1 MTPSPDLAFA
11 PAPCQ
16 DGTRQKNKLGGEM
29 TRKRPAWLLAL
40 AFIFGLAAPVAGRAA
55 DPITIGFGMALTGGL
70 AGGGKGALLA
80 MQIWQDEINA
90 RGGLLGRPVKLIY
103 YDDQSNPSTVPA
115 LYEKL
120 ISVDKVD
127 FIVSGYGTN
136 LIAPA
141 MPIAIQ
147 HDRLFFGLFGL
158 AVNSEFHY
166 PKYFSMLPSGP
177 DPKHAFSA
185 PFFKVALAAN
195 PKPKT
200 LALLAEDSEFPKNA
214 SEGIRDIVK
223 KEGLDLVYDKTY
235 PPSSTDFTP
244 IVHAIQATNPDM
256 VFVASYPNGSVGML
270 RAATE
275 VGLKTRFFGGGMVG
289 LQFTPIKLQFGAKL
303 NGVVD
308 YDWWI
313 PAPTMQFPGILDFL
327 KTYQDKAGAAGVD
340 PLGWYLPPFAYAY
353 LQILGDAIEGA
364 KSTDQTKVADYMRSN
379 TFKTIVGD
387 IAFGT
392 DGEWSKS
399 RVIEVQWQGIKGN
412 TLDDFKDTKTEVIL
426 TPDEYKTGTVV
437 EPYNGSAN

>member
-1 MTPSPDLAFA
+1 MPG
-11 PAPCQ
+11 C
-16 DGTRQKNKLGGEM
+16 GHKKYCREEEM
-29 TRKRPAWLLAL
+29 IRKRPAWLLAL
-40 AFIFGLAAPVAGRAA
+40 AFLCGLAASTAARAA

-70 AGGGKGALLA
+70 AAGGKSALLA
-80 MQIWQDEINA
+80 MQIWQEQINA
-90 RGGLLGRPVKLIY
+90 KGGLMGRPVKLIY
-103 YDDQSNPSTVPA
+103 YDDQSNPATVPA
-115 LYEKL
+115 LYTKL
-120 ISVDKVD
+120 LDVDKVD

-185 PFFKVALAAN
+185 PFFDIAMAAN

-214 SEGIRDIVK
+214 SEGIRDIAK
-223 KEGLDLVYDKTY
+223 QNRITIVYDKTY
-235 PPSSTDFTP
+235 PPGTPDFTP
-244 IVHAIQATNPDM
+244 IVHAIQATNPEM
-256 VFVASYPNGSVGML
+256 VFVASYPPGSVGML

-275 VGLKTRFFGGGMVG
+275 SGLKTRFFGGGMVG
-289 LQFTPIKLQFGAKL
+289 LQFTPVKLQFGPKL
-303 NGVVD
+303 NGVID

-313 PAPTMQFPGILDFL
+313 PAQSMQFPGILDFL
-327 KTYQDKAGAAGVD
+327 KEYQSKAPEAGVD

-364 KSTDQTKVADYMRSN
+364 KSTDQTKVADYIRGN
-379 TFKTIVGD
+379 NFKTIVGD
-387 IAFGT
+387 IAFGQ
-392 DGEWSKS
+392 DGEWSKP
-399 RVIEVQWQGIKGN
+399 RVLEVQWQGIKGN
-412 TLDDFKDTKTEVIL
+412 TIDDFKDTKTEAIL
-426 TPDEYKTGTVV
+426 TPGEYKTGTVT
-437 EPYNGSAN
+437 EPYDGGATK